1 VSIFFFQGNYFGC
14 LNGTYA
20 TGIKLVSEI
29 SYLIDTDFKCKY
41 NYHFVMAT
49 MSSIEVVVFCI
60 NIPPHILLYFVY
72 LCLQVNISELGLVT
86 QGGKVIWGKCRVCLI
101 WWWAHKK
108 VNISICIIM
117 LSVCG
122 QVDMVKYL
130 PARQNTKLIFK
141 KFYI

>member
-1 VSIFFFQGNYFGC
+1 MPEFLKRKMKCLICVDFFFQGNYFGC

-101 WWWAHKK
+101 
-108 VNISICIIM
+108 
-117 LSVCG
+117 
-122 QVDMVKYL
+122 
-130 PARQNTKLIFK
+130 
-141 KFYI
+141 